1 VSPKKWEPIPRK
13 VKLGMLGFVMAL
25 LFLGFLN
32 KKEGSRTEILEGI
45 VDWGGLQPG
54 FYPSGDC
61 TQRYEYLS
69 SKDSSAD
76 LHARRSQTGNPNA
89 MWVKIR
95 GRMSVSGSEGHTGA
109 TYQRELMAGEIL
121 DAKPVRGCLI

>member
-1 VSPKKWEPIPRK
+1 MVVFIA
-13 VKLGMLGFVMAL
+13 VMLL
-25 LFLGFLN
+25 LGFLN
-32 KKEGSRTEILEGI
+32 KKEASRTEILEGI

-69 SKDSSAD
+69 SNDSSAD
-76 LHARRSQTGNPNA
+76 LNARRTQRGNPKA
-89 MWVKIR
+89 MWVKMR
-95 GRMSVSGSEGHTGA
+95 GRMSVSGSEGRTGA
-109 TYQRELMAGEIL
+109 IYRRELMSREII

>member
-1 VSPKKWEPIPRK
+1 
-13 VKLGMLGFVMAL
+13 MLGFVMAML
-25 LFLGFLN
+25 LLGFLN
-32 KKEGSRTEILEGI
+32 KKEASRTEVLEGI

-61 TQRYEYLS
+61 TQRYEYFS

-76 LHARRSQTGNPNA
+76 LNARRTQTGNPNA
-89 MWVKIR
+89 MRVKIR
-95 GRMSVSGSEGHTGA
+95 GRMSVSGSDGHTGA
-109 TYQRELMAGEIL
+109 TYRRELMSREII